1 MKWDDDLLLEGE
13 IPPERGQLQLAMYA
27 VHLSSGQGIYCRQ
40 LKVKTIENYV
50 YNVASFL
57 ALFGGKD
64 FRKDS
69 PSDRHMGR
77 LLSGVYRDL
86 ASYESLPSRREPYTL
101 QMQAVAAREA
111 TPYDAI
117 DPCTIIPVLIRA
129 FGTGINTGFRLS
141 EWAQPAG
148 TRDPASPQ
156 LNHLKEGIRTRAVVP
171 VDFRALSHSYQRG
184 VGLAILDISLCDI
197 SRLWIKYRTQ
207 KNGQHGEERMMVPGP
222 DLASPH
228 DAVACFYGLLKNFRE
243 LQTRDPS
250 LREDFTPLAIYW
262 DTDSACIRLVTS
274 DEIESFMRALAVKT
288 YHLDPVQDRAALR
301 LWSAHS
307 LRVGAC
313 VLLHAMGFPLQDI
326 KWLLRWLS
334 DAFMAYL
341 RNIAVLATRHT
352 RALDKAA
359 AMPNYV

>member
-1 MKWDDDLLLEGE
+1 MKWDDNLLLEGDV
-13 IPPERGQLQLAMYA
+13 PPERGQLQLAMYA
-27 VHLSSGQGIYCRQ
+27 VHLSTGHGIYCRQ

-57 ALFGGKD
+57 ALFGGRD

-86 ASYESLPSRREPYTL
+86 AAYESLPQRREPYTL
-101 QMQAVAAREA
+101 QMQAVAHREA
-111 TPYDAI
+111 APYRAL
-117 DPCTIIPVLIRA
+117 DPCTIIPVLTLA
-129 FGTGINTGFRLS
+129 FGAGLTTGFRLG

-148 TRDPASPQ
+148 TRDPSSPQ
-156 LNHLKEGIRTRAVVP
+156 LNHLKEGIRTRAIVP
-171 VDFRALSHSYQRG
+171 VDLRAISRSFLRC
-184 VGLAILDISLCDI
+184 VGLAILEIALLQID
-197 SRLWIKYRTQ
+197 RLWLCYRTQ
-207 KNGQHGEERMMVPGP
+207 KNGQHGEERMMVLSP
-222 DLASPH
+222 DPTSPH
-228 DAVACFYGLLKNFRE
+228 DAVACFYGLLENFRS
-243 LQTRDPS
+243 LQQRDSS
-250 LREDFTPLAIYW
+250 LREDATPLAIYW
-262 DTDSACIRLVTS
+262 DTEAACVRLVTS
-274 DEIESFMRALAVKT
+274 DEIESYMRALAVKT
-288 YHLDPVQDRAALR
+288 YHLDPAQDRAALR

-313 VLLHAMGFPLQDI
+313 VLLHSMGFPPQDI

-341 RNIAVLATRHT
+341 RNIASLATRHT

-359 AMPNYV
+359 AMPHYV

>member
-1 MKWDDDLLLEGE
+1 MKWDDNLLLEGDV
-13 IPPERGQLQLAMYA
+13 PPERGQLQLAMYA

-57 ALFGGKD
+57 ALFGGRD
-64 FRKDS
+64 FRKDN

-86 ASYESLPSRREPYTL
+86 ASYEGLPKRREPYTL

-111 TPYDAI
+111 LPYQAL
-117 DPCTIIPVLIRA
+117 DPCSIIPVLTKA
-129 FGTGINTGFRLS
+129 FGAGINTGFRLG
-141 EWAQPAG
+141 EWAQPSG
-148 TRDPASPQ
+148 TRDPAFPQ

-171 VDFRALSHSYQRG
+171 VDFRAVSHTFLRG
-184 VGLAILDISLCDI
+184 IGLAVLDIALRQI
-197 SRLWIKYRTQ
+197 ARFWIRYRTQ
-207 KNGQHGEERMMVPGP
+207 KNGQHGEERMMVVSQDP
-222 DLASPH
+222 DSPH
-228 DAVACFYGLLKNFRE
+228 DAVACFYGLLENFRD
-243 LQTRDPS
+243 LQKRDPT
-250 LREDFTPLAIYW
+250 LKEDYTPLAIYW
-262 DTDSACIRLVTS
+262 DTDSACVRLVTS

-313 VLLHAMGFPLQDI
+313 VLLHAMGFPPQDI

-341 RNIAVLATRHT
+341 RNIAILATRHT

-359 AMPNYV
+359 AMPHYV